1 MNEKVEVQIGTRR
14 LVVEMED
21 LTPLEINELAQ
32 RVSERVGELQNQNN
46 KVADTSKI
54 ALLAALSFAA
64 ELDKERSAHDMTR
77 RVLENKAESLAE
89 IMRESLQAGAEDDAA
104 TP

>member
-14 LVVEMED
+14 LVVEIEG
-21 LTPLEINELAQ
+21 LTPIEISALAQ
-32 RVSERVGELQNQNN
+32 KVSERVGELQNQNN

-54 ALLAALSFAA
+54 ALLVALSFAA

-77 RVLENKAESLAE
+77 RMLENKAESLSSAL
-89 IMRESLQAGAEDDAA
+89 RESLQAGGDA
-104 TP
+104 TPS